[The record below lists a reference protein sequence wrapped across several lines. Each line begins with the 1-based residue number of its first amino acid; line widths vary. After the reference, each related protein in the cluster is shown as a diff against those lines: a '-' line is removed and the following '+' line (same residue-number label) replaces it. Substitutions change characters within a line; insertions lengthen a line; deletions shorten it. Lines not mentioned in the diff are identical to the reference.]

1 MWQRRGANPAGQ
13 LVEGDPLDEE
23 LAALGA
29 IGNPAAF
36 APLYHRYLPE
46 ILGFC
51 RRRLGNQHD
60 AEDATADVFRKAL
73 AKRDTFRGGSFRAWI
88 YTIAVN
94 TLRDAAARPSP
105 PVALC
110 DTYADPSPGPEEL
123 ALRAAG
129 DDEVRVALARL
140 PDDWQLV
147 VELRSQGYR
156 CAEVAAVVG
165 HDADW
170 VRLTHHRAMQRLA
183 RDLGVARPRRVRHA

>member
-1 MWQRRGANPAGQ
+1 LTAVR
-13 LVEGDPLDEE
+13 
-23 LAALGA
+23 A
-29 IGNPAAF
+29 ILYPAAF
-36 APLYHRYLPE
+36 APLYRRYLPE

-51 RRRLGNQHD
+51 QRRLGNQHD

-73 AKRDTFRGGSFRAWI
+73 AKRDTFHGGSFRAWI

-94 TLRDAAARPSP
+94 TLRDAAARPCP
-105 PVALC
+105 PSELF

-123 ALRAAG
+123 ALRAVS

-140 PDDWQLV
+140 PDAWQLV

-156 CAEVAAVVG
+156 CAEVAATVG
-165 HDADW
+165 RDSDW

-183 RDLGVARPRRVRHA
+183 RDLGVVRPRRVRRA